1 MDHEYCIGITKKG
14 DTRMDGRQ
22 LASKWLKTEALL
34 SDSRVADYI
43 PATRMYN
50 SSNLHQMLN
59 QYGFVV
65 IKPVVG
71 GGGAGV
77 IKVTK
82 EGATYRYTYLANTRS
97 FTSFD
102 AMFRSLSSAKKKRSY
117 LIQRGIRLAT
127 IGGRPIDYR
136 VKVVKTNGAWVF
148 RSLVGRVARK
158 GLFVTNLCKGGTMLT
173 AGQGIRRSLS
183 GNWVRS
189 KKNEMRHV
197 TRICTAILEAKYPGI
212 GQLGFDY
219 GIERSGKMWIFE
231 VNTRPQ

>member
-1 MDHEYCIGITKKG
+1 MES
-14 DTRMDGRQ
+14 RQ

-34 SDSRVADYI
+34 SDARAAAHV
-43 PATRMYN
+43 PATRIYN

-82 EGATYRYTYLANTRS
+82 EGATYRHTYMSRTRS
-97 FTSFD
+97 FNDFD
-102 AMFRSLSSAKKKRSY
+102 ALMRSLASVKRKRAY
-117 LIQRGIRLAT
+117 LIQRGIQLAAV
-127 IGGRPIDYR
+127 GGRPIDYR
-136 VKVVKTNGAWVF
+136 VKVVKKNGEWVF
-148 RSLVGRVARK
+148 RSMVGRVARK
-158 GLFVTNLCKGGTMLT
+158 GLFVTNLCKGGSMLT
-173 AGQGIRRSLS
+173 AAQGIGRSLS
-183 GNWVRS
+183 SGRVRS
-189 KKNEMRHV
+189 KKSEMRQL
-197 TRICTAILEAKYPGI
+197 TRLCTSILEGKYPGI

-219 GIERSGKMWIFE
+219 GIDRSGRIWIFE